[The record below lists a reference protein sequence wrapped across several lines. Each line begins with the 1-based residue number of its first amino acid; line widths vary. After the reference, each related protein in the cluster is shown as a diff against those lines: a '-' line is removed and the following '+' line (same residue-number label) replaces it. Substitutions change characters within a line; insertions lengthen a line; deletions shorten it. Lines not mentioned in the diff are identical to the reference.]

1 MGSLGMIQDPLNE
14 NEIIVL
20 MPYCYQHPMAD
31 FTDRGS
37 GGYVWQSLPIYAI
50 EDPHLFATYC
60 TECFG
65 IFDNE
70 LKLTFRSIL
79 DRFLVSPQYTNL
91 LKP

>member
-1 MGSLGMIQDPLNE
+1 MGSIGLIANPLVD

-20 MPYCYQHPMAD
+20 MPFTFIHPMAD
-31 FTDRGS
+31 FTDKGS
-37 GGYVWQSLPIYAI
+37 GGYVWQSLPIDAI
-50 EDPHLFATYC
+50 DDPLLFATYC

-70 LKLTFRSIL
+70 LKLNFRSIL
-79 DRFLVSPQYTNL
+79 NDYLVSPQYTNL

>member
-1 MGSLGMIQDPLNE
+1 MGSLGLFQDQLNE

-20 MPYCYQHPMAD
+20 MPYFYQHPMAD
-31 FTDRGS
+31 FIDRGS
-37 GGYVWQSLPIYAI
+37 GGYVWQSLPIDAI
-50 EDPHLFATYC
+50 DDLDLFTTYC

-79 DRFLVSPQYTNL
+79 DRFLVSPQYTKL
-91 LKP
+91 VKP